1 MAMPP
6 SKPIVSTVRG
16 ARGVRGADE
25 EIARLQ
31 AALGSERAAREDA
44 ERRLA
49 ERDQRLDL
57 VQRRLAEA
65 TDQADGMN
73 PPASRAAIIVGLA
86 KLAESRDG
94 DTGGHLAR
102 IRHYTATIAGSVTDA
117 ESASVIAATS
127 VLHDIGKVGVPD
139 DILLFRGTYNEEQF
153 EQMKCHTTIGAD
165 ILLEL
170 SEQLGRDRWIDTAIQ
185 ITLGHH
191 ERWNGAGYPFGLA
204 GETISLP
211 GRIVA
216 VADVYDALRSVR
228 VYKPA
233 MSHEQAVATVV
244 KGRGS
249 HFDPEIVDVFVSQ
262 QDEIEDL
269 SVRLTDQSASPDR
282 RRPAAST

>member
-1 MAMPP
+1 MPP

-170 SEQLGRDRWIDTAIQ
+170 SEQLGRDRC
-185 ITLGHH
+185 
-191 ERWNGAGYPFGLA
+191 WNGAGYPFGLA